1 MKLRILVFVFV
12 LGVGAIAA
20 GWIYETRLRPITE
33 RADLVIPD
41 NIDYYLT
48 NLHYRSMNTDGYVDY
63 EFNSPRL
70 EHYPRTDVS
79 TIEIPSLK
87 IFRDRDQWQ
96 VDARNGEFEHQVN
109 IFHLRESVVMKRQ
122 GDNPLRIST
131 ESISFEPDRDL
142 VISDTRISMLSDQ
155 AMIEAEQAVLDLG
168 DRVYRFNN
176 TRTIYYDGD
185 S

>member
-12 LGVGAIAA
+12 LGIGAIAT

-33 RADLVIPD
+33 RADLTIPD

-48 NLHYRSMNTDGYVDY
+48 NLHYRSMNTEGSVDY

-87 IFRDRDQWQ
+87 IFRDRDHWQ
-96 VDARNGEFEHQVN
+96 VDANNGEFEHQVN
-109 IFHLRESVVMKRQ
+109 VLHLRESVVMQRR
-122 GDNPLRIST
+122 GDNPLRINA

-142 VISDTRISMLSDQ
+142 VISDSRIIMLSDQ
-155 AMIEAEQAVLDLG
+155 ATIEAEQAVFDLG
-168 DRVYRFNN
+168 SKVYRFNN
-176 TRTIYYDGD
+176 TRTTYYHGD